1 MYGGSKELPEYI
13 IVKQQ
18 YADRLFLTDGQFTI
32 PKCQKGKDIVHAK
45 KFVESII
52 PPEVDI
58 VEFATAKQLE
68 CVWVGNKTLINQE
81 LKDTLAISEGNK
93 TRIEGTLQDL
103 IRMKH
108 LSGSGSAFLT
118 ETSSRLAMITTIY

>member
-68 CVWVGNKTLINQE
+68 CVDKRSFVYRWFYFVCKADNETVSAFGWSSFAAGSL
-81 LKDTLAISEGNK
+81 S
-93 TRIEGTLQDL
+93 RIENPPL
-103 IRMKH
+103 M
-108 LSGSGSAFLT
+108 FLKPDPKQ
-118 ETSSRLAMITTIY
+118 SQLL